1 MSDETEK
8 WNNGSVISKRD
19 ALEPCAPDGG
29 ALDDDLS
36 ILRKYINSQDN
47 FSIEAHDALARIS
60 AAITAKST
68 IKSDNTETLYN
79 ALERIEQLEAI
90 PTKQLVEMLKDPPED
105 VDWTGDLG
113 LFKRAAWRIEEL
125 DGIFSP
131 RFIVPRAG
139 YNGRVHEAVN
149 EAMSAFIKHQHTIR
163 YNDRWLKPEEYQL
176 SIGACGE
183 MIQAYLDFF
192 TAVQDGEENPAP
204 ENTIDAIIRAE
215 QKGQSHD

>member
-1 MSDETEK
+1 MTNYLK
-8 WNNGSVISKRD
+8 TVRD
-19 ALEPCAPDGG
+19 ALGDANYTYLGGDYTVCMKPSQFDMICATLDRIIAEKQQTPATLDECFEAAELLQDVAVKSKSGG
-29 ALDDDLS
+29 DNQEDLEL
-36 ILRKYINSQDN
+36 I
-47 FSIEAHDALARIS
+47 
-60 AAITAKST
+60 
-68 IKSDNTETLYN
+68 
-79 ALERIEQLEAI
+79 EAI

-131 RFIVPRAG
+131 RFIVPRAR

-149 EAMSAFIKHQHTIR
+149 EAVSAFIKHQHTIR

-215 QKGQSHD
+215 QKGGV

>member
-1 MSDETEK
+1 MTNYLK
-8 WNNGSVISKRD
+8 TVRD
-19 ALEPCAPDGG
+19 ALGDANYTYLGGDYTVCMKPSQFDMICAT
-29 ALDDDLS
+29 LDRIIAQPSGDVAAGLE
-36 ILRKYINSQDN
+36 L
-47 FSIEAHDALARIS
+47 IEAM
-60 AAITAKST
+60 
-68 IKSDNTETLYN
+68 
-79 ALERIEQLEAI
+79 

-131 RFIVPRAG
+131 RFIVPRAR

-149 EAMSAFIKHQHTIR
+149 EAVSAFIKHQHTIR

-215 QKGQSHD
+215 QKGGC